1 MFVPNETALQLAM
14 SAEPTLWRDAMK
26 EGVFISGEC
35 NLTAALRIIHL
46 AWRQEVQA
54 QSQRKVFEEA
64 NLLVARVGD
73 FYKTFTEFGTR
84 IDKLKDAY
92 TDSANKLINGRQ
104 SLMVPARRLREMGAK
119 EKPGAPIPDANPDVA
134 TLLSNDTDATPSLLA
149 DESDISAETN

>member
-1 MFVPNETALQLAM
+1 
-14 SAEPTLWRDAMK
+14 
-26 EGVFISGEC
+26 
-35 NLTAALRIIHL
+35 
-46 AWRQEVQA
+46 
-54 QSQRKVFEEA
+54 
-64 NLLVARVGD
+64 VGD